1 MDIKGL
7 DYNTRR
13 EPLRMP
19 EYGRGIQQMVDNVLE
34 IADREKRLEAAKIII
49 GLMEHR
55 MRGTIDKRNLKQ
67 TLWDHLYIISGK
79 KLDIDWPY
87 DVSNAEKFLAKPK
100 PLPLPNKG
108 ERLPLRHYGRMV
120 AQLAEKLK
128 TMPDGKKREELIR
141 VVANQMKRNLV
152 NWGHGSMDNSRV
164 ASELEKLTDG
174 AVHLDL
180 KAFKFQ
186 RVKPQAK
193 QEPTKRKKKR

>member
-1 MDIKGL
+1 MEIKGL
-7 DYNTRR
+7 DYNTQR

-19 EYGRGIQQMVDNVLE
+19 EYGRGIQQMVENVMD
-34 IADREKRLEAAKIII
+34 ISDRKQRLEASQVII
-49 GLMEHR
+49 GLMEQR
-55 MRGTIDKRNLKQ
+55 MKGTIDKRNLKQ

-79 KLDIDWPY
+79 RLDIDWPF

-128 TMPDGKKREELIR
+128 TMPEGRKREELIKE
-141 VVANQMKRNLV
+141 VANQMKRNLV
-152 NWGHGSMDNSRV
+152 NWGHGSMDNARV

-174 AVHLDL
+174 TVRLDL

-186 RVKPQAK
+186 RVKPQVK
-193 QEPTKRKKKR
+193 PENTKRKKKR

>member
-19 EYGRGIQQMVDNVLE
+19 EYGRGIQQKVDNVLE

>member
-1 MDIKGL
+1 
-7 DYNTRR
+7 
-13 EPLRMP
+13 MP
-19 EYGRGIQQMVDNVLE
+19 EYGRGIQQVVDNVLE

-164 ASELEKLTDG
+164 ASELEKLTGG

>member
-1 MDIKGL
+1 MEIKGL
-7 DYNTRR
+7 DYNTQR

-19 EYGRGIQQMVDNVLE
+19 EYGRGIQQMVENVMD
-34 IADREKRLEAAKIII
+34 ISDRKQRLEASQVII
-49 GLMEHR
+49 GLMEQR
-55 MRGTIDKRNLKQ
+55 MKGTIDKRNLKQ

-79 KLDIDWPY
+79 RLDIDWPF

-128 TMPDGKKREELIR
+128 TMPEGRKREELIK

-152 NWGHGSMDNSRV
+152 NWGHGSMDNARV

-174 AVHLDL
+174 TVRLDL

-186 RVKPQAK
+186 KVKLQAK
-193 QEPTKRKKKR
+193 QENTKRKKKR

>member
-1 MDIKGL
+1 MEIKGL
-7 DYNTRR
+7 DYNTQR

-19 EYGRGIQQMVDNVLE
+19 EYGRGIQQMVENV
-34 IADREKRLEAAKIII
+34 IDISDRKQRLEASQVII
-49 GLMEHR
+49 GLMEQR
-55 MRGTIDKRNLKQ
+55 MKGTIDKRNLKQ

-79 KLDIDWPY
+79 RLDIDWPF

-128 TMPDGKKREELIR
+128 TMPEGRKREELIK

-152 NWGHGSMDNSRV
+152 NWGHGSMDNARV

-174 AVHLDL
+174 TVRLDL

-186 RVKPQAK
+186 KVKLQAK
-193 QEPTKRKKKR
+193 QENTKRKKKR

>member
-1 MDIKGL
+1 MVENVMDIS
-7 DYNTRR
+7 
-13 EPLRMP
+13 
-19 EYGRGIQQMVDNVLE
+19 
-34 IADREKRLEAAKIII
+34 DRKQRLEASQVII
-49 GLMEHR
+49 GLMEQR
-55 MRGTIDKRNLKQ
+55 MKGTIDKRNLKQ

-79 KLDIDWPY
+79 RLDIDWPF

-128 TMPDGKKREELIR
+128 TMPEGRKREELIK

-152 NWGHGSMDNSRV
+152 NWGHGSMDNARV

-174 AVHLDL
+174 TVRLDL

-186 RVKPQAK
+186 KVKLQAK
-193 QEPTKRKKKR
+193 QENTKRKKKR

>member
-1 MDIKGL
+1 MEIKGL
-7 DYNTRR
+7 DYNTQR

-19 EYGRGIQQMVDNVLE
+19 EYGRGIQQMVENVMD
-34 IADREKRLEAAKIII
+34 ISDRKQRLEASQVII
-49 GLMEHR
+49 GLMEQR
-55 MRGTIDKRNLKQ
+55 MKGTIDKRNLKQ

-79 KLDIDWPY
+79 RLDIDWPF

-128 TMPDGKKREELIR
+128 TMPEGRKREELIK

-152 NWGHGSMDNSRV
+152 NWGHGSMDNARV

-174 AVHLDL
+174 TVRLDL

-186 RVKPQAK
+186 RVKPQVK
-193 QEPTKRKKKR
+193 PENTKRKKKR

>member
-1 MDIKGL
+1 MK
-7 DYNTRR
+7 
-13 EPLRMP
+13 
-19 EYGRGIQQMVDNVLE
+19 
-34 IADREKRLEAAKIII
+34 KKIIKSVCI
-49 GLMEHR
+49 VLSVIVLVVLGYILYVVLSYHR
-55 MRGTIDKRNLKQ
+55 VEDNL
-67 TLWDHLYIISGK
+67 I
-79 KLDIDWPY
+79 LD
-87 DVSNAEKFLAKPK
+87 VE
-100 PLPLPNKG
+100 G